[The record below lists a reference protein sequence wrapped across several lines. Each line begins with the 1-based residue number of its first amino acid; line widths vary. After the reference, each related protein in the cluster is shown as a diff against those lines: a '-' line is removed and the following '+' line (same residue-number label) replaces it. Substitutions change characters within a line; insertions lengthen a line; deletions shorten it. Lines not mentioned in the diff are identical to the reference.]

1 MADKYGDAAAATV
14 AKDPRTWRR
23 RFSKRFNI
31 GVRRKTNV
39 KNKTWEESEPVLLRY
54 LAGLRKRLQLVAPIE
69 LEGGGGGEEG
79 EEPEPPDEDP
89 GWEPDPKDPDAP
101 PLPELDSEDEPDE
114 DDELVTL
121 TDAVSAGMQVAAPPE
136 TELLEYK
143 SAAGAALVGRS
154 LIFNWVGIGWCAG
167 TIESA
172 EKDGRRKSK
181 VRVA

>member
-1 MADKYGDAAAATV
+1 M
-14 AKDPRTWRR
+14 
-23 RFSKRFNI
+23 
-31 GVRRKTNV
+31 
-39 KNKTWEESEPVLLRY
+39 
-54 LAGLRKRLQLVAPIE
+54 RKRLQLVAPIE

-89 GWEPDPKDPDAP
+89 GWEPDPEDPDAP

-181 VRVA
+181 ARVA